1 MPPMLLMTE
10 VALMTVML
18 RIGVSVDH
26 LSIRG
31 NVQNSH
37 VASTVGFE
45 WALLPAGNAV
55 ILELPMSKLA
65 TAGFRGF

>member
-1 MPPMLLMTE
+1 MLLMTE
-10 VALMTVML
+10 VALMTVMR

-37 VASTVGFE
+37 VAFMVGFE
-45 WALLPAGNAV
+45 WAAGGPALPVV

-65 TAGFRGF
+65 MSAGFRGF